1 MEKVTLIN
9 TGTVQEADSQYKD
22 FLEHAKQNNQQCKIW
37 MAVLVALWAVS
48 VAAVELIMQP
58 GFVRNLVQV
67 IVTCIAGILLNGFYE
82 SLEPTTPYFYPPT
95 YIYHEILKDYKILD
109 VKLHYRYGK
118 YDVELVI
125 EDKEHRVDSEFIYNF
140 FSETRTD
147 VANCT
152 VDMRKRMV
160 YVPYEPQ
167 SMKISSAA
175 LQN

>member
-1 MEKVTLIN
+1 MDKVTLIN
-9 TGTVQEADSQYKD
+9 TGTAQEADAQYKD
-22 FLEHAKQNNQQCKIW
+22 FLEHAKQNNQRCKIW
-37 MAVLVALWAVS
+37 MTVLVVLWAVS
-48 VAAVELIMQP
+48 VIAVELSMQP

-67 IVTCIAGILLNGFYE
+67 VITCIACILLNGFYE

-95 YIYHEILKDYKILD
+95 YLYHEMLKDYKILD

-140 FSETRTD
+140 FSDTRTD
-147 VANCT
+147 VVNCT
-152 VDMRKRMV
+152 VDMQKRMV

-167 SMKISSAA
+167 SIKISLSA

>member
-22 FLEHAKQNNQQCKIW
+22 FLEHAQQNNQRCKMW
-37 MAVLVALWAVS
+37 MAGLVVLWAVS
-48 VAAVELIMQP
+48 VIAVELIMQP

-67 IVTCIAGILLNGFYE
+67 VITCVVCILLNGFFE
-82 SLEPTTPYFYPPT
+82 SLEPTTPYFYPPM
-95 YIYHEILKDYKILD
+95 YLYHEILKDYNILD

-125 EDKEHRVDSEFIYNF
+125 EDKEHRVESEFIYNF
-140 FSETRTD
+140 LQETRTN
-147 VANCT
+147 VSNYT
-152 VDMRKRMV
+152 VDMKKRIV
-160 YVPYEPQ
+160 YVPYRANQ
-167 SMKISSAA
+167 LKNSLSA